1 MTMPHSVG
9 TDLKLLHDQ
18 IYGPT
23 RPESIFG
30 GGNAG
35 IALAG
40 HYLAQAFIQV
50 SENNQRTTIDSL
62 TARIELLSSE
72 LTQAKA
78 TLAAAEFRNME
89 LHNYAQALNARQPSA
104 EVVKQLLFHLNN
116 LLFELSDTPPGTPL
130 HAAIQNV
137 TAAKNEVKV

>member
-18 IYGPT
+18 IYGPDE
-23 RPESIFG
+23 PENIFG

-40 HYLAQAFIQV
+40 HYL
-50 SENNQRTTIDSL
+50 
-62 TARIELLSSE
+62 
-72 LTQAKA
+72 
-78 TLAAAEFRNME
+78 
-89 LHNYAQALNARQPSA
+89 AQALNARQPSA
-104 EVVKQLLFHLNN
+104 EVVKQLLFHLNT

-130 HAAIQNV
+130 HAAIRNV
-137 TAAKNEVKV
+137 TAAKNEVKI

>member
-1 MTMPHSVG
+1 MTMNVG
-9 TDLKLLHDQ
+9 TDLKSIHDQ
-18 IYGPT
+18 IYGPDE
-23 RPESIFG
+23 PENIFG

-62 TARIELLSSE
+62 TAKVELLSSE

-89 LHNYAQALNARQPSA
+89 LHNYAQSLNARQPA
-104 EVVKQLLFHLNN
+104 VEQVKQLLFHLNT
-116 LLFELSDTPPGTPL
+116 LLFELSDTPPGSPL
-130 HAAIQNV
+130 HAAVQNV
-137 TAAKNEVKV
+137 TVVKNEVKV

>member
-18 IYGPT
+18 IYGPDE
-23 RPESIFG
+23 PENIFG

-78 TLAAAEFRNME
+78 TLAADEFRNME

-116 LLFELSDTPPGTPL
+116 LLFELSDTPTGTPL